1 MSIVPETI
9 INMINVILKNNM
21 VRCPHVL
28 HCLIVQLPTY
38 DMYDLYL
45 FVNMS
50 IKMPKIDALGDDY
63 NLENNL
69 DNQS

>member
-9 INMINVILKNNM
+9 INMINVILKNNLA
-21 VRCPHVL
+21 RCPHAL
-28 HCLIVQLPTY
+28 HCLILQLPAT
-38 DMYDLYL
+38 DIYDLNL

-50 IKMPKIDALGDDY
+50 IKMPKIDTLGDDY